1 MFYIMSNWLNDSSA
15 NKLKNT
21 YFQDTHNENFA
32 IDISGDTVIRSDHS
46 LRFEN
51 TTIGSHIGDDVSSN
65 LIDGSNNILIGNNS
79 NYERLKQWNVVDIQQ
94 QVTSCNKLNSVVY
107 GDEYKRFVA
116 VGDNFEIIYSDDGY
130 TWSDTNISLD
140 YNNASIGVKKIVISN
155 SGVFSLNEIQ
165 VWANINAVGFVN
177 LLVHDSS
184 ANSDTNL
191 TKWNNYD
198 FFDVDSSS
206 NITIH
211 FSTAYKF
218 EEIVSIVLYNRHV
231 NNTDISGA
239 TLFIYDDED
248 NEVYSK
254 VMGSENIIQ
263 FQHTSFDTYVT
274 NNNIP
279 LSGADSSTN
288 IIDSD
293 VSFNFNKV
301 RIRKPNAETFWLSNV
316 RLLNETS
323 STEIESVGVNG
334 NDLSFNKII
343 VDFNGEDIT
352 SGVASE
358 DVSINNKTAS
368 ATDNT
373 INFTYDLGSD
383 YITLRNLQ
391 YLKIDDLLTVD
402 SSNIHTSSTV
412 TFYHGT
418 TAIYSFDFTF
428 NASDS
433 DSTRVSDA
441 SFVFIGPDYAATYDF
456 NDSTVDNYK
465 KVILNNNVGS
475 TTPTITDNKLNN
487 VDIDVEYNS
496 LTIDYDVSYSNF
508 DFSSLVIYPGGIL
521 TSDTARLASLYGAE
535 VEFLL
540 HDAVQYKHKIY
551 DISVNGLTAKAYRFD
566 GSGNKN
572 FYDGS
577 DISFNDFVEY
587 YSQNYIIDNSNIVV
601 GEKAVQVISTIPTIQ
616 SYTLNGIVPGNDK
629 SLNSIAY
636 GEVNGSGV
644 YVAVGNKVI
653 LSSVDGMIWYITTF
667 NEQDS
672 IDNDG
677 TTGEDQNWSSVTF
690 GNGRFVAVAPDS
702 HAYYSDISSN
712 SSTGLEIWQQYS
724 NFLISTVNF
733 RSITFGNNKF
743 VAVSD
748 DGVFNIVS
756 ISDGPQQGI
765 NGETLSPFFDDV
777 ITSNPYVSISFGN
790 DQFVVIDHNDVGT
803 SSNAKDWNFVINNDN
818 NDNNLIDS
826 SWNSLRFLNNQFL
839 AVSNSGTKKLAYVN
853 DPTSSWNNLRIKP
866 GIWNDIAYGNDNY
879 VIVGNSENDNS
890 VGALLINDG
899 VLNNS
904 VVLGNTS
911 EANYHNSLVLGN
923 NSHSENENQIILGN
937 ANHFVGIRQPDPVF
951 PLDVSGNINFTGQ
964 LLQNSS
970 ENIGIKTN
978 IPRVTLDV
986 SANDAIIIPVGTTS
1000 QRPNY
1005 DASAPNSNGIVGAI
1019 RYNIET
1025 DQFEGFGTPYN
1036 GDGYWGSLGGVKD
1049 IDGDTYITAQFSI
1062 DDDDVLRFVNDG
1074 STNMIID
1081 ASGRVGIGTDVTKG
1095 QLDASASL
1103 HVFGN
1108 SRIEGSLFLGTK
1120 YPEGVNDATDFA
1132 KIRMDISE
1140 GTNLVIESGNDESD
1154 NIIFKTRDTEL
1165 MRISGNGNIGIGTTD
1180 PNAKLDISGMIQ
1192 CDDLSANSIS
1202 CTGKIQCDDL
1212 SANSISCTGSINA
1225 ASFNATSDIRF
1236 KSNISPIEDSL
1247 EKILQIK
1254 GVTYTMN
1261 KDKNKQV
1268 GFIAQ
1273 DIEKII
1279 PEVVYTDN
1287 SEEQYKS
1294 ISYGNITALI
1304 VEAIKELKNENNKL
1318 NEELHI
1324 LKQKM

>member
-32 IDISGDTVIRSDHS
+32 IDISGDAVIRGDHS

-51 TTIGSHIGDDVSSN
+51 TTIGSHIGDDISSN

-79 NYERLKQWNVVDIQQ
+79 NYERLKQWNVVDVQQ
-94 QVTSCNKLNSVVY
+94 QVTNCNKLNSVVY

-165 VWANINAVGFVN
+165 VWANIDANSSPNFVN
-177 LLVHDSS
+177 LLDYDSS
-184 ANSDTNL
+184 ANSDANL
-191 TKWNNYD
+191 TQWNNHD

-218 EEIVSIVLYNRHV
+218 EEIVSIVLYNRHI

-239 TLFIYDDED
+239 ILFIYDDED
-248 NEVYSK
+248 NEVYSENIS
-254 VMGSENIIQ
+254 SENIIQ
-263 FQHTSFDTYVT
+263 FQHNNFGTYVT
-274 NNNIP
+274 DYNIP
-279 LSGADSSTN
+279 LSGVDSSTN

-301 RIRKPNAETFWLSNV
+301 RISKPNAETFWLSNV

-323 STEIESVGVNG
+323 SSEIESVGING
-334 NDLSFNKII
+334 NDLSFNKIEI
-343 VDFNGEDIT
+343 QYGNSETFTNGSDIT
-352 SGVASE
+352 RTVLN
-358 DVSINNKTAS
+358 DTNITI
-368 ATDNT
+368 DNT
-373 INFTYDLGSD
+373 SASPSAGTLSISTDAG

-391 YLKIDDLLTVD
+391 YFKIDDLLTVN

-412 TFYHGT
+412 TFYRDT

-428 NASDS
+428 NASES
-433 DSTRVSDA
+433 DPTRVSDA
-441 SFVFIGPDYAATYDF
+441 SFVFIGPYYAATYDF
-456 NDSTVDNYK
+456 NDPTVVNYK

-475 TTPTITDNKLNN
+475 STTTIIDGKLNN
-487 VDIDVEYNS
+487 VDIDVAYNS
-496 LTIDYDVSYSNF
+496 PVTIDYNVSYSNF

-521 TSDTARLASLYGAE
+521 TNEPTRLESLYGVE

-540 HDAVQYKHKIY
+540 DTAVQYKHKIY

-577 DISFNDFVEY
+577 GISFNDFVEY

-601 GEKAVQVISTIPTIQ
+601 DEKAVQVISTIPTIQ
-616 SYTLNGIVPGNDK
+616 SYPLNGIVPGNNK

-636 GEVNGSGV
+636 GEVDGSGV

-653 LSSVDGMIWYITTF
+653 LSSTNGINWNITSFKPQDTIYIDE
-667 NEQDS
+667 N
-672 IDNDG
+672 DNNQII
-677 TTGEDQNWSSVTF
+677 TGNDQNWVSVAF
-690 GNGRFVAVAPDS
+690 GNGKFVVVAPYNN
-702 HAYYSDISSN
+702 AYYSDISLN
-712 SSTGLEIWQQYS
+712 STTRLNIWQQYS
-724 NFLISTVNF
+724 NFLISNVNF

-743 VAVSD
+743 AVISD
-748 DGVFNIVS
+748 DGTFNIVS
-756 ISDGPQQGI
+756 ISDGS
-765 NGETLSPFFDDV
+765 EVSPFFDDV

-790 DQFVVIDHNDVGT
+790 NQFVAIDNDEVQVSSDAKEWT
-803 SSNAKDWNFVINNDN
+803 SVNDN
-818 NDNNLIDS
+818 NFIDS
-826 SWNSLRFLNNQFL
+826 SWNNLRFLNNQFL
-839 AVSNSGTKKLAYVN
+839 AVSNSGTKRLAYVN

-937 ANHFVGIRQPDPVF
+937 ANHFVGIRQHDPVF
-951 PLDVSGNINFTGQ
+951 PLDVTGNINFTGQ

-978 IPRVTLDV
+978 NPRVTLDV
-986 SANDAIIIPVGTTS
+986 SANDAIIVPVGTTS

-1005 DASAPNSNGIVGAI
+1005 DANAPNSNGIVGAI

-1025 DQFEGFGTPYN
+1025 DQFEGFGTPYTEGN
-1036 GDGYWGSLGGVKD
+1036 ALTGGYWGSLGGVKD
-1049 IDGDTYITAQFSI
+1049 IDGDTYITAQVSSI
-1062 DDDDVLRFVNDG
+1062 DDDVLRFVNDG

-1081 ASGRVGIGTDVTKG
+1081 ASGRVGIGTNVAEN

-1120 YPEGVNDATDFA
+1120 YPEGGTDGTDFA
-1132 KIRMDISE
+1132 KIHMDING
-1140 GTNLVIESGNDESD
+1140 GTNLVIESGDDAND
-1154 NIIFKTRDTEL
+1154 NIIFKTQDTEL
-1165 MRISGNGNIGIGTTD
+1165 MRISGNGNIGVGTTE
-1180 PNAKLDISGMIQ
+1180 PNAKLDVNGLFNCSSMTAGTIT
-1192 CDDLSANSIS
+1192 CNTVNAN
-1202 CTGKIQCDDL
+1202 T
-1212 SANSISCTGSINA
+1212 
-1225 ASFNATSDIRF
+1225 FNATSDVRF
-1236 KSNISPIEDSL
+1236 KSNITPIDNSL
-1247 EKILQIK
+1247 EKISQLQ
-1254 GVTYTMN
+1254 GVTYIMN
-1261 KDKNKQV
+1261 KDKKQI

-1273 DIEKII
+1273 DVEKII
-1279 PEVVYTDN
+1279 PEVVFTDD

-1304 VEAIKELKNENNKL
+1304 VEALKELKDENNKL
-1318 NEELHI
+1318 KQELHI
-1324 LKQKM
+1324 LKQKILD